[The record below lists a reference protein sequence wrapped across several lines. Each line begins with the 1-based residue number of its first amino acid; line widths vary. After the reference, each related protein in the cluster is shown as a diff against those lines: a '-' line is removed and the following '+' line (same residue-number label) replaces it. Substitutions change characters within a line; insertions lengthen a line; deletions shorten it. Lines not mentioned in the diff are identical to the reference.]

1 MYTKFVLFTIGKENC
16 YFSELF
22 LNYLSEDSESN
33 SLCVMFATDW
43 NALHMYKIRKN
54 VNFEAI

>member
-33 SLCVMFATDW
+33 NLCVMFATDG
-43 NALHMYKIRKN
+43 NAKFVKM
-54 VNFEAI
+54 